1 MAKRI
6 SGTREWAAHSVNC
19 ISGCAHNCRYCYA
32 RARAIRFGQ
41 KTMADWPLEVVR
53 PKDVAAARKYMPGR
67 VMFPTTHD
75 ITPVHVA
82 ECMQVLDRLLAAGNE
97 VLVVSKPHVAVILHL
112 CGRYTNYRDNLRFR
126 FTIGTQ
132 DEALLDYWEPGAPA
146 FLERWLALS
155 YAKAQGY
162 STSVSIEPMLWPERV
177 GDLVVTLLPY
187 VTDTIW
193 LGKMNKIRQRVA
205 VLTAEDRER
214 VAALEAAQTDE
225 KIRHIYGM
233 LQHVPQIR
241 WKESIKEV
249 VGLPLADEAGQDI

>member
-67 VMFPTTHD
+67 CMFPTTHD
-75 ITPVHVA
+75 ITPDHVA
-82 ECMQVLDRLLAAGNE
+82 ECTRVLDRLLAAGNE
-97 VLVVSKPHVAVILHL
+97 VLVVTKPHLSVIRQFCGLFRKHRERLH
-112 CGRYTNYRDNLRFR
+112 FR
-126 FTIGTQ
+126 FTIGAQ
-132 DEALLDYWEPGAPA
+132 CDAILGYWEPGAPNFEERRNA
-146 FLERWLALS
+146 LE
-155 YAKAQGY
+155 YAWFSGY

-205 VLTAEDRER
+205 VVTAEDRER
-214 VAALEAAQTDE
+214 VAALEAGQTDE